1 MKSIVSSYLPGKILF
16 GLLLLFCPSLSF
28 AQYTYYSC
36 DTREHCDWDSTSMEY
51 VNCDKT
57 DMNSMFKLNAA
68 QTMFEHTTPD
78 LSSAYYVTSHEYDS
92 QNNVEVYKV
101 TSDVGNNY
109 TFIVDTAYSEVRIV
123 GQSDNAIYMLR
134 FHIKSTWS
142 DQ

>member
-1 MKSIVSSYLPGKILF
+1 MESSICIYPLRKILF
-16 GLLLLFCPSLSF
+16 GIALLFFSVPVF
-28 AQYTYYSC
+28 AQYTYYAC
-36 DTREHCDWDSTSMEY
+36 DTREHCDWDSTSNEY

-57 DMNSMFKLNAA
+57 DMNSMFKLNSA

-78 LSSAYYVTSHEYDS
+78 LKSAYYVNSHEHDS

-123 GQSDNAIYMLR
+123 GQSDDAIYMLR
-134 FHIKSTWS
+134 FHIKRTWS
-142 DQ
+142 DE